1 MRAKLWII
9 GVSIAVFLCSE
20 LVVARVIYLDRASVV
35 ETNRYVGLEQL
46 STVRARLEGLL
57 QANLIAI
64 RQLRTELLLNPD
76 IDEERFQRI
85 SSSLLTS
92 ELHIRHLAVGKNY
105 RIVMIYPLLGNES
118 ALGFDYRSEPEQL
131 SSLMLALESGEI
143 TINGPVT
150 LVQGGSALIARVP
163 VPNGDNPNHLVISQV
178 IDHERLFRDA
188 GLGQHPFLR
197 IGLRGADGLG
207 QSGKIIFGAE
217 DLWQSDPITQD
228 VLLPTGSWVL
238 AAAPAD
244 GDWLP
249 ANYPIVTSWLI
260 GSLVALLLAL
270 LTGMVLLNQQRL
282 REAFRLIT
290 RQARFDTLT
299 ELPNRHYFQEQ
310 LGNYLDSCERRREKC
325 ALLFIDLDHF
335 KEVNDALGHAAG
347 DELLVVIANRLR
359 ASLRKDDIVA
369 RLGGDE
375 FVVVMKNITEAM
387 HAQVQ
392 AQKLLQHIHEP
403 VTLGNQDVIVNSSI
417 GIAIYPSDG
426 ESVDELLKSADLAM
440 YNAKNTGRG
449 TTSFF
454 NADLRQQAASHVE
467 LHHAI
472 MLGLQNSEFFIDYQ
486 PVVNSKDGTLHS
498 VEALVRWLHP
508 VHGLMAPKTFIPI
521 AEKSGAIRDLGNF
534 VLNQTC
540 LDIPALRK
548 ANITGRVAV
557 NFSSHQFYDQMAVDT
572 WFAIMAKHNIAPNN
586 FTFEITESMLLPDR
600 ERQRDLL
607 LSIHHKGIHLAID
620 DFGTGYSSTSY
631 LQHFPVSML
640 KIDKSFVDRVP
651 EDKHQ
656 TALLTA
662 LIHMARALEI
672 DVVAEGV
679 EQVNQVE
686 FLNKHCADLIQGFY
700 FARPMP
706 IAELIERYGKKD
718 GRKDSA
724 KGSKKDL

>member
-1 MRAKLWII
+1 MRAKLWITGI
-9 GVSIAVFLCSE
+9 GLVVFLCSQ
-20 LVVARVIYLDRASVV
+20 LVVARIIHSDREGLV

-64 RQLRTELLLNPD
+64 RQLRTELTLNPV
-76 IDEERFQRI
+76 IDEQRFRRI
-85 SSSLLTS
+85 ASSLLS
-92 ELHIRHLAVGKNY
+92 PELHIRHLALGKNY
-105 RIVMIYPLLGNES
+105 RIVLIYPLEGNEN
-118 ALGFDYRSEPEQL
+118 AIGFDYRSDPEQL
-131 SSLMLALESGEI
+131 SSFLTAVSSGEI
-143 TINGPVT
+143 TLNGPVQLT
-150 LVQGGSALIARVP
+150 QGGTALIARVP
-163 VPNGDNPNHLVISQV
+163 VAYKEGEPPMIISQV

-188 GLGQHPFLR
+188 GLVQHPFLN
-197 IGLRGADGLG
+197 ISLRGIDGSGINGAIILG
-207 QSGKIIFGAE
+207 DSSV
-217 DLWQSDPITQD
+217 WQGEPITQE
-228 VLLPTGSWVL
+228 VHLPTGSWAL
-238 AAAPAD
+238 AAAPIN
-244 GDWLP
+244 GSWIP
-249 ANYPIVTSWLI
+249 ENYPYALLWLI
-260 GSLVALLLAL
+260 GTFVSCLLAVLTSLVLF
-270 LTGMVLLNQQRL
+270 NQHRL
-282 REAFRLIT
+282 RDAFRLIT

-310 LGNYLDSCERRREKC
+310 LSGYLDSCERRREKC

-347 DELLVVIANRLR
+347 DALLVTIANRLR
-359 ASLRKDDIVA
+359 TSLRKDDIVA

-387 HAQVQ
+387 HAQIQ

-403 VTLGNQDVIVNSSI
+403 VTLGEQDVIINSSI

-426 ESVDELLKSADLAM
+426 ETVDELLKSADLAM

-454 NADLRQQAASHVE
+454 NAELREQASSHVE

-472 MLGLQNSEFFIDYQ
+472 MLGLKNDEFFIEYQ
-486 PVVNSKDGTLHS
+486 PVVNSKDGSLHS
-498 VEALVRWLHP
+498 VEALVRWQHP
-508 VHGLMAPKTFIPI
+508 QHGLMPPKAFIPI
-521 AEKSGAIRDLGNF
+521 AEKSGAIRELGNF

-540 LDIPALRK
+540 LDIPKFRK
-548 ANITGRVAV
+548 AKIKGRVAV
-557 NFSSHQFYDQMAVDT
+557 NFSSHQFYDRMAVDA
-572 WFAIMAKHNIAPNN
+572 WFAILEKHDIKPEN

-679 EQVNQVE
+679 EQITQVE

-706 IAELIERYGKKD
+706 IAAIIERYGEQN
-718 GRKDSA
+718 
-724 KGSKKDL
+724 

>member
-1 MRAKLWII
+1 MRAKVWIF

-20 LVVARVIYLDRASVV
+20 LVVARIVSADRASVV

-64 RQLRTELLLNPD
+64 RQLRTELTLNPD
-76 IDEERFQRI
+76 IEEERFRRI
-85 SSSLLTS
+85 SSSLLTA
-92 ELHIRHLAVGKNY
+92 ELHILHLAVGKNY
-105 RIVMIYPLLGNES
+105 RIAMIYPLEGNES
-118 ALGFDYRSEPEQL
+118 AMGFDYRSQPDQL
-131 SSLMLALESGEI
+131 NSLMAAIDTGEI
-143 TINGPVT
+143 TINGPVP
-150 LVQGGSALIARVP
+150 LVQGGEALIARVP
-163 VPNGDNPNHLVISQV
+163 VPNGENPAHLIISQV
-178 IDHERLFRDA
+178 INHEKLFRDA
-188 GLGQHPFLR
+188 GLGEHPFLE
-197 IGLRGADGLG
+197 IGLRGRDGEGLAG
-207 QSGKIIFGAE
+207 DVIFGDE
-217 DLWQSDPITQD
+217 QLWQSDPITQD

-238 AAAPAD
+238 AAAPANGTWIPD
-244 GDWLP
+244 D
-249 ANYPIVTSWLI
+249 YPSATSWLV
-260 GSLVALLLAL
+260 GTLVSLLLAV
-270 LTGMVLLNQQRL
+270 LTGMILLNQHRL
-282 REAFRLIT
+282 REAFSLIT

-310 LGNYLDSCERRREKC
+310 LTNYLHGCERRREKC

-347 DELLVVIANRLR
+347 DELLVTIANRLR

-387 HAQVQ
+387 HAQIQ
-392 AQKLLQHIHEP
+392 AQKLQQHIHEP

-417 GIAIYPSDG
+417 GIAIYPGDG
-426 ESVDELLKSADLAM
+426 ENVNELLKAADLAM

-454 NADLRQQAASHVE
+454 NAELREQAASHIE

-472 MLGLQNSEFFIDYQ
+472 MLGLKNGEFFIDYQ
-486 PVVNSKDGTLHS
+486 PVVNSKDGSLHS
-498 VEALVRWLHP
+498 VEALVRWQHP
-508 VHGLMAPKTFIPI
+508 QHGLMPPKAFIPI
-521 AEKSGAIRDLGNF
+521 AEKSGAIRELGNF

-540 LDIPALRK
+540 LDIPKLRK
-548 ANITGRVAV
+548 ANIMGRVAV

-572 WFAIMAKHNIAPNN
+572 WFEILAKHEISPDN

-607 LSIHHKGIHLAID
+607 LSIHHKGIQLAID

-706 IAELIERYGKKD
+706 IAALVERYGQ
-718 GRKDSA
+718 
-724 KGSKKDL
+724 

>member
-9 GVSIAVFLCSE
+9 GVSIAVFLCGE
-20 LVVARVIYLDRASVV
+20 LVVARVISSDRASVI

-64 RQLRTELLLNPD
+64 RQLRTELMLNPD
-76 IDEERFQRI
+76 LDEERFQRI

-92 ELHIRHLAVGKNY
+92 ELHIRHLAIGKNY
-105 RIVMIYPLLGNES
+105 RIVMIYPLDGNES
-118 ALGFDYRSEPEQL
+118 ALDFDYRSQPEQL
-131 SSLMLALESGEI
+131 NSFMAALETGEI
-143 TINGPVT
+143 TINGPVS

-163 VPNGDNPNHLVISQV
+163 VPQDESQNHIVISQV
-178 IDHERLFRDA
+178 IDHERLFHDA
-188 GLGQHPFLR
+188 GLDQHPFLQ
-197 IGLRGADGLG
+197 ISLRGNDGLG
-207 QSGKIIFGAE
+207 QAGNVIFGDE

-249 ANYPIVTSWLI
+249 ADYPMVTSWLI
-260 GSLVALLLAL
+260 GTLVALLLAL
-270 LTGMVLLNQQRL
+270 LTGMVLLNQQRV

-290 RQARFDTLT
+290 KQARFDTLT

-347 DELLVVIANRLR
+347 DELLVIIGNRLR

-392 AQKLLQHIHEP
+392 AQKLLKHIHEP
-403 VTLGNQDVIVNSSI
+403 VTLGDQDVIVNSSI

-472 MLGLQNSEFFIDYQ
+472 MLGLQNDEFFIDYQ
-486 PVVNSKDGTLHS
+486 PVVNSKDGSLHS
-498 VEALVRWLHP
+498 VEALVRWQHP
-508 VHGLMAPKTFIPI
+508 VHGLMAPKAFIPI
-521 AEKSGAIRDLGNF
+521 AEKSGAIRELGNF

-540 LDIPALRK
+540 LDIPALRE
-548 ANITGRVAV
+548 AHITGRVAV

-572 WFAIMAKHNIAPNN
+572 WFAIMAQHNIAPSN

-607 LSIHHKGIHLAID
+607 LSIHHKGIQLAID

-651 EDKHQ
+651 EDRHQ

-706 IAELIERYGKKD
+706 IAELIERYGGKSAAKGNTELAKKD
-718 GRKDSA
+718 N
-724 KGSKKDL
+724 